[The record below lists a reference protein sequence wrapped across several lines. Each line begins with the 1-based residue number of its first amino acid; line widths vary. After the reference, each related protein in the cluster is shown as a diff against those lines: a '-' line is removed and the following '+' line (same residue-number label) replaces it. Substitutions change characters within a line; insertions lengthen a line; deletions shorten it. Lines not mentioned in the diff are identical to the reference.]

1 MSPEDWKCLFKGS
14 MSGKSLVKL
23 AGFDGGSGTSCP
35 VWDKV
40 NVELE
45 SKDVL
50 LWDGDWYNDEGW
62 TKVIP
67 EFLAVS
73 QERIAI
79 AFQKRKEVPGFHR
92 SYWHLY
98 KRFPGRIQMVV
109 MEDQENMDAVP
120 PAVKAQLKW
129 LDEEFQSSRLKKP
142 TTWEGAQDRY
152 LMLAL
157 CARWNQGRIPVVAV
171 GGGRVAAAQAVVDTC
186 MADGPR
192 IPWMV
197 FPRPL
202 STVQSN
208 CGKRLNTAHSSRLR
222 RRRWKYMDPIS
233 SKSSGQTMLAW
244 TTLVRHQAGRLRIR
258 SKARGY
264 TKVSFF
270 VLFLFFKVVASA
282 VPA

>member
-1 MSPEDWKCLFKGS
+1 MQFWFELGCHNGKEMSPEDWKCLFKGS
-14 MSGKSLVKL
+14 MSGQSLVKL

-142 TTWEGAQDRY
+142 TTGSLLDA
-152 LMLAL
+152 
-157 CARWNQGRIPVVAV
+157 CFV
-171 GGGRVAAAQAVVDTC
+171 C
-186 MADGPR
+186 
-192 IPWMV
+192 
-197 FPRPL
+197 PL
-202 STVQSN
+202 ES
-208 CGKRLNTAHSSRLR
+208 RAYSSGCS
-222 RRRWKYMDPIS
+222 RRWQS
-233 SKSSGQTMLAW
+233 RSGT
-244 TTLVRHQAGRLRIR
+244 GRCRYVH
-258 SKARGY
+258 G
-264 TKVSFF
+264 
-270 VLFLFFKVVASA
+270 
-282 VPA
+282 